1 MRYLAALLLMLSLA
15 SCAKSETDS
24 LRDENTKL
32 KQQLET
38 VTMERDGFKAQLDRV
53 REALNNTAPAT
64 DPATGGDPSSSTP
77 DNPSSSATPPSADP
91 PATVTPPSITAP
103 TEPNAGNPPSS
114 GSDPSPVENVTK
126 LKAYADNVL
135 SAAQNFK
142 AQNQKEPPTECA
154 KGYKAGDYTVEDK
167 DGIAQSCTLTIKS
180 DGSYSV
186 QVSDGKSNSVSVP

>member
-1 MRYLAALLLMLSLA
+1 MRYLAALVLMLSLA

-24 LRDENTKL
+24 LRDENLRL

-53 REALNNTAPAT
+53 REALNNTAPASN
-64 DPATGGDPSSSTP
+64 PDPSSDPT
-77 DNPSSSATPPSADP
+77 NPSSVTPPPADVP
-91 PATVTPPSITAP
+91 STVTPPSITAP
-103 TEPNAGNPPSS
+103 TEPNAGDPPTSA
-114 GSDPSPVENVTK
+114 DVAPAENVAK

-142 AQNQKEPPTECA
+142 AQNQKEPPTDCA

-167 DGIAQSCTLTIKS
+167 DGIAQSCTLTIKG

-186 QVSDGKSNSVSVP
+186 QVEDGKSNSVSVP

>member
-1 MRYLAALLLMLSLA
+1 MRYFAALLLMFSLA

-32 KQQLET
+32 KQQLES

-53 REALNNTAPAT
+53 REALNNTAPAS
-64 DPATGGDPSSSTP
+64 DPATSNDPSSSAPDNGGSSVTP
-77 DNPSSSATPPSADP
+77 DAPS
-91 PATVTPPSITAP
+91 TVVPPSITAP
-103 TEPNAGNPPSS
+103 TEPNAGDPPAS
-114 GSDPSPVENVTK
+114 GSVAPVENVAK

-142 AQNQKEPPTECA
+142 AQNQKDPPTDCA

-167 DGIAQSCTLTIKS
+167 DGIAQSCTLTIKG